1 MIIKITLIIATI
13 ILMMMVILI
22 TMIIEDIMVMIV
34 IRIMKMMIMKD
45 NVTINSATK
54 TNGDDDYII

>member
-1 MIIKITLIIATI
+1 
-13 ILMMMVILI
+13 MMMVILI

-54 TNGDDDYII
+54 TNGDDYII